1 MSSEP
6 ITAALIVA
14 AGRGHRAGEGL
25 PKQYR
30 ALPQGNGET
39 VLGATLGAFVSHKEV
54 QRLCVV
60 IHPDDVELY
69 NDSLKTLSCIDNIEY
84 VFGGETRQESV
95 LEGLK
100 ALAKHGPE
108 AKQTPKQVLIHDG
121 ARPFVS
127 AEIISRCLT
136 ALGSAAGAIPALEVT
151 DTLKRAEQG
160 TVTQTVS
167 REGLWRAQTPQAFRF
182 DAILAAHAS
191 APILPNI
198 TDDAAIAELAGLPLA
213 IVAGEVGN
221 VKLTHA
227 EDFVSQSP
235 NVLPRTGSTL
245 LPRTGSTL
253 LPRTGSGFDVHRLG
267 EPDSAE
273 AIMLGGVSIPHNREL
288 IGHSDADVALH
299 AITDA
304 LLGALVQGDIGDHF
318 PPSDAAH
325 KNRPSRDFLAH
336 AVHLAEQAM
345 AQITHIDLTLICEQ
359 PKIGPHRQAMREKIA
374 QITGLDVACVSVKAT
389 TTEGLGYTGRG
400 EGIAAQSM
408 VTLVVPTPIGQER
421 AQ

>member
-160 TVTQTVS
+160 TITQTVS

-235 NVLPRTGSTL
+235 NV
-245 LPRTGSTL
+245 

-336 AVHLAEQAM
+336 ALHLAEQAM

>member
-1 MSSEP
+1 M
-6 ITAALIVA
+6 
-14 AGRGHRAGEGL
+14 
-25 PKQYR
+25 
-30 ALPQGNGET
+30 
-39 VLGATLGAFVSHKEV
+39 
-54 QRLCVV
+54 
-60 IHPDDVELY
+60 
-69 NDSLKTLSCIDNIEY
+69 
-84 VFGGETRQESV
+84 
-95 LEGLK
+95 
-100 ALAKHGPE
+100 
-108 AKQTPKQVLIHDG
+108 
-121 ARPFVS
+121 
-127 AEIISRCLT
+127 
-136 ALGSAAGAIPALEVT
+136 
-151 DTLKRAEQG
+151 
-160 TVTQTVS
+160 
-167 REGLWRAQTPQAFRF
+167 
-182 DAILAAHAS
+182 
-191 APILPNI
+191 
-198 TDDAAIAELAGLPLA
+198 
-213 IVAGEVGN
+213 
-221 VKLTHA
+221 
-227 EDFVSQSP
+227 
-235 NVLPRTGSTL
+235 

-267 EPDSAE
+267 EPDSAD

>member
-235 NVLPRTGSTL
+235 NVLPRTGS
-245 LPRTGSTL
+245 
-253 LPRTGSGFDVHRLG
+253 GFDVHRLG
-267 EPDSAE
+267 EPDSAD